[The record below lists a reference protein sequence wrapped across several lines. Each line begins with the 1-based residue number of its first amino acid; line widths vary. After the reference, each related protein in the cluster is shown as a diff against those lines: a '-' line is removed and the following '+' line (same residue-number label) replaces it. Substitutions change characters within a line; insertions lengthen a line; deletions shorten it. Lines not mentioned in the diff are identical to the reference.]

1 MSDDI
6 IKDVLRRLPYGF
18 YGVTSKY
25 GKDENAMVLTW
36 MTQVSF
42 EPRLIAIA
50 VQKTSY
56 SYQLIEKGKVFALNI
71 FNFEDAESI
80 KPVTKGRSKNPDKME
95 DLKYTSG
102 VETGCPILDG
112 AAAYLECR
120 VKTIQDIGGDHNIVI
135 GEIVGAG
142 VVKAGSVEDTLSLP
156 RLGWSYAG

>member
-80 KPVTKGRSKNPDKME
+80 KVYS
-95 DLKYTSG
+95 
-102 VETGCPILDG
+102 
-112 AAAYLECR
+112 
-120 VKTIQDIGGDHNIVI
+120 
-135 GEIVGAG
+135 
-142 VVKAGSVEDTLSLP
+142 
-156 RLGWSYAG
+156 